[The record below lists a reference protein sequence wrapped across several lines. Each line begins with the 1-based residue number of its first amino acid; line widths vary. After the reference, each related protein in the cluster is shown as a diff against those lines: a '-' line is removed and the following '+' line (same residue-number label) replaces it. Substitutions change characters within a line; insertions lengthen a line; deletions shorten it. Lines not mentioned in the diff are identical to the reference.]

1 MSQVLQPAAAAPAPV
16 AEPEPVDITT
26 FIAEIDEDAPA
37 LDDGATSAA
46 ADARAPTPATADAR
60 APTPATAP
68 AAPDTAVGPAP
79 PEEGAPVLATTPTAV
94 AHDLTLWTT
103 PPGVKVRF

>member
-46 ADARAPTPATADAR
+46 ADARAPTPATA
-60 APTPATAP
+60 P

>member
-16 AEPEPVDITT
+16 AEPEPTDITT

-37 LDDGATSAA
+37 LDDDATS
-46 ADARAPTPATADAR
+46 ADARAPTPATV
-60 APTPATAP
+60 PTG
-68 AAPDTAVGPAP
+68 PDTVVGPAP
-79 PEEGAPVLATTPTAV
+79 TEEGAPVLATTPTAV